1 MTKRISWEVKIM
13 ARERGLWSGIGM
25 ILLAIILAIIL
36 VLFPSLIIWL
46 AWLAII
52 ILFLGGLTAVF
63 TRRR

>member
-1 MTKRISWEVKIM
+1 M
-13 ARERGLWSGIGM
+13 AERGLLSGIGM

-36 VLFPSLIIWL
+36 ALFPSLIIWL

-52 ILFLGGLTAVF
+52 ILFLGGIAAVF